1 MKRLTLMVLLCTM
14 FMLGGLNAFAKNNHQ
29 DIASNP
35 IYEGMRVDSCSVK
48 YGLWADKNVDA
59 GTVIISNDKNEMN
72 LHLVSPGLIDE
83 IHIYYYVNEIDIS
96 ITRPTPGKAPII
108 LEDLNL
114 HEYDLSIPYDS
125 EVYYFIIHVTFMA
138 DEFETDEIILSLS
151 DSSAYVAGIDVP
163 EFFGKGAWFYKINY
177 EIGICISSEIAW
189 AYGGYYAIPFG
200 TDQWGWSNGLLPAGR
215 TYQFQLYAK
224 AEDNILENG
233 VNVGYV
239 NIHYTLTIIYFLG
252 RPISR
257 ISSANV
263 TYVMYDGYTLQEA
276 HIYLGRLHEPV
287 DINNLSY
294 NYTELSVQSFETPY
308 YAMNPYW
315 SYFTIGAIV
324 EGEY

>member
-35 IYEGMRVDSCSVK
+35 IYEGMRVDSCSVE
-48 YGLWADKNVDA
+48 YGLWADKTVDA

-96 ITRPTPGKAPII
+96 TTRPTPGKAPII

-125 EVYYFIIHVTFMA
+125 EVYYFVIHVTFMA

-163 EFFGKGAWFYKINY
+163 EFYGKGAWFYKVNY
-177 EIGICISSEIAW
+177 EIGKCITSEIAW
-189 AYGGYYAIPFG
+189 AYGGSYAIPFG
-200 TDQWGWSNGLLPAGR
+200 TSQWGWSNGPLSFGGS
-215 TYQFQLYAK
+215 YNFNLYAK
-224 AEDNILENG
+224 AEDNILANG
-233 VNVGYV
+233 VIVGHIYV
-239 NIHYTLTIIYFLG
+239 RWVLIHYPGFDYCFAQVIYTI
-252 RPISR
+252 
-257 ISSANV
+257 NE
-263 TYVMYDGYTLQEA
+263 GYALQEA
-276 HIYLGRLHEPV
+276 HVYLGWSPLYEPV
-287 DINNLSY
+287 DINNLTY
-294 NYTELSVQSFETPY
+294 NYTGLSVNTFVTSYMTLYNRWMHPY
-308 YAMNPYW
+308 MA
-315 SYFTIGAIV
+315 IGAIV
-324 EGEY
+324 EGEF